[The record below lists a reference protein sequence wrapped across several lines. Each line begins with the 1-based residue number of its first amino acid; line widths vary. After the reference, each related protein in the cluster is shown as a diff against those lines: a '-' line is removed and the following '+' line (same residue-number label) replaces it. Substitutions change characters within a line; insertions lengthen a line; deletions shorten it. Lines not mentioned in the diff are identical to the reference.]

1 MIKIAPS
8 ILSADF
14 GCLAHE
20 AKRAEDAGADLLHVD
35 VMDGNFV
42 PNITIGPMVIAALRK
57 SVQIPIEAH
66 LMICNPDRYVK
77 SFASAGSGI
86 ITVHVESC
94 DIERLIPMIKS
105 LGVKAG
111 VSLNPDT
118 PLSSIEPMLDK
129 IDMVLV
135 MSVNPGFSG
144 QKFMNSVL
152 HKIKRLRS
160 LYERDIEIDGGINLL
175 TAKEAVLAGANMLV
189 AGTYLFGSKNMGE
202 AIKSLR
208 NVAIEVGGVQ

>member
-57 SVQIPIEAH
+57 SVRIPIEAH

-77 SFASAGSGI
+77 SFASAGSDI

-94 DIERLIPMIKS
+94 DLGRLIPMIKS
-105 LGVKAG
+105 LGVKVG

-118 PLSSIEPMLDK
+118 PLSSIEPMLDN

-144 QKFMNSVL
+144 QKFMSSVL
-152 HKIKRLRS
+152 PKIKRLRS
-160 LYERDIEIDGGINLL
+160 IYNKDIEVDGGINLL
-175 TAKEAVLAGANMLV
+175 TAKDVVLAGANMLV
-189 AGTYLFGSKNMGE
+189 AGTYVFGSKDMGE

-208 NVAIEVGGVQ
+208 NVAIEVGVK

>member
-57 SVQIPIEAH
+57 SVRIPIESH
-66 LMICNPDRYVK
+66 LMICNPEKYIT
-77 SFASAGSGI
+77 SFASAGSDI

-94 DIERLIPMIKS
+94 DLGRLIPMIKS
-105 LGVKAG
+105 LGVKVG

-118 PLSSIEPMLDK
+118 PLSSIEPMLDN

-144 QKFMNSVL
+144 QKFMSSVL
-152 HKIKRLRS
+152 PKIKRLRS
-160 LYERDIEIDGGINLL
+160 IYNKDIEVDGGINLL
-175 TAKEAVLAGANMLV
+175 TAKDVVLAGANMLV

-208 NVAIEVGGVQ
+208 NVAIEVGVK